1 MRQPIARLLA
11 VLCAI
16 GTFNQ
21 SASAADLPSRDFLP
35 AQGGN
40 FQSLPWSGA
49 YIGVHAGMG
58 WAQVSPAEQSSAAI
72 DLEGFSGGGHF
83 GYNIQNGRIVFGL
96 EVDADGTSIEKSE
109 TITSGTVSAKW
120 RAGITSL
127 ASLRGRLGYA
137 AGDTLFYGTAGV
149 GWSQSEFG
157 VTVQVSGLEVS
168 AKADTSAVGY
178 VVGGGIEHK
187 VTTALSGR
195 LEALY
200 YGFQDHEIKVGNT
213 TTKLDSNVT
222 VLRGGL
228 SWHFN

>member
-1 MRQPIARLLA
+1 MRQPISNFLA
-11 VLCAI
+11 ILCVLGTI
-16 GTFNQ
+16 GQ
-21 SASAADLPSRDFLP
+21 SASAADLPRREYSSV
-35 AQGGN
+35 QGGN
-40 FQSLPWSGA
+40 FQSLPWNGA

-58 WAQVSPAEQSSAAI
+58 WAEVNLAQQSGAATE
-72 DLEGFSGGGHF
+72 LEGFSGGGHF
-83 GYNIQNGRIVFGL
+83 GYNIQNGRTVFGF

-109 TITSGTVSAKW
+109 TTTYGTVSATV

-127 ASLRGRLGYA
+127 ASLRGRLGFS

-149 GWSQSEFG
+149 GWSQSELK
-157 VTVQVSGLEVS
+157 VTVQVAGLEVS
-168 AKADTSAVGY
+168 TKADTSAVGY

-187 VTTALSGR
+187 ITMALSGR

-200 YGFQDHEIKVGNT
+200 YGFQDHEITVLNT